1 MATDR
6 IQGLVSKVCFSIVF
20 TEFLLG
26 IVVTVCYI
34 AIQWCS
40 RPTLDPHARSSVY
53 KGQPWADR
61 YWQEFRSAARFDY
74 RAYVGW
80 GMVPYHGETIATDR
94 QGFRRTF
101 NSGCDPETY
110 TVWMFGGSVLWGTGS
125 PDWLTIPSQL
135 AGEYS
140 NSGRKVCVR
149 NFGVSA
155 WVSTQEVI
163 ELALELKRA
172 PRRPDLV
179 VFCDGVNDV
188 FSLYQ
193 SGEIDVHHNYDRL
206 RELFE
211 QGGSLRRVLEER
223 LSLVFRIPGSE
234 PGRLRIITD
243 EEAKLQ
249 LDTSY
254 LKNMRIVKALAKEYG
269 FDYAFFW
276 QPVILAGHKEL
287 SGEEEAIRK
296 ACLQQFPGMDL
307 LFLKMYALVNA
318 EPRPRFFDVS
328 GSLDREKGTIYIDF
342 THLAP
347 EGNHLIAARMFQIL
361 QQQGR

>member
-1 MATDR
+1 
-6 IQGLVSKVCFSIVF
+6 
-20 TEFLLG
+20 
-26 IVVTVCYI
+26 
-34 AIQWCS
+34 
-40 RPTLDPHARSSVY
+40 
-53 KGQPWADR
+53 
-61 YWQEFRSAARFDY
+61 
-74 RAYVGW
+74 
-80 GMVPYHGETIATDR
+80 
-94 QGFRRTF
+94 
-101 NSGCDPETY
+101 
-110 TVWMFGGSVLWGTGS
+110 
-125 PDWLTIPSQL
+125 
-135 AGEYS
+135 
-140 NSGRKVCVR
+140 
-149 NFGVSA
+149 
-155 WVSTQEVI
+155 
-163 ELALELKRA
+163 
-172 PRRPDLV
+172 
-179 VFCDGVNDV
+179 
-188 FSLYQ
+188 LYQ

-223 LSLVFRIPGSE
+223 LSLVFRVPGSE
-234 PGRLRIITD
+234 HGRLRIITD

-296 ACLQQFPGMDL
+296 ACLQEFPGMDL

-342 THLAP
+342 THLGP